1 MNSEQAVIERDQKYV
16 VPTYKRSRF
25 VVDHGE
31 GVYLY
36 DTSGKRYLDFVA
48 GIAVNALGYG
58 DPEILAAIE
67 QQARRLIHV
76 SNLYLTEPQTVLAE
90 MLVQNSFADKVFF
103 CNSGAEANEAAI
115 KFARKWGR
123 RNGGDRYEIIAFS
136 GAFHGRTMG
145 ALAATPREHY
155 QAPYRP
161 LLPGV
166 VIAEYNNLASARAAV
181 SERTCAIIVEPIEGE
196 GGILPA
202 TAEFLQG
209 LRELCNERHLLL
221 ICDEVQCGLGRSGT
235 LWAYEQSGIKPD
247 VMTIAKPLAGGLPMG
262 ATLVTEDV
270 ASAIAQGD
278 HGSTFAAGPLVSSV
292 AQVVVRRVSQP
303 SFLAHVREV
312 GEYLGAGLR
321 RLAQHKPIVSEVR
334 GRGLM
339 WAIELTEDAAPYVTK
354 GYEQGV
360 IMTMAGQKVLR
371 LLPPLVIQRQHV
383 DDFLAVLDGVLPGG
397 AE

>member
-1 MNSEQAVIERDQKYV
+1 
-16 VPTYKRSRF
+16 
-25 VVDHGE
+25 
-31 GVYLY
+31 
-36 DTSGKRYLDFVA
+36 
-48 GIAVNALGYG
+48 
-58 DPEILAAIE
+58 
-67 QQARRLIHV
+67 
-76 SNLYLTEPQTVLAE
+76 
-90 MLVQNSFADKVFF
+90 
-103 CNSGAEANEAAI
+103 
-115 KFARKWGR
+115 
-123 RNGGDRYEIIAFS
+123 
-136 GAFHGRTMG
+136 MG

-292 AQVVVRRVSQP
+292 AQVVMRRVSQP